1 MHWLCPDGIM
11 RGVRA
16 LQIIRRFTP
25 MRSRPLP
32 VTVGA
37 ILLALFSL
45 MNFPGP
51 WWYVVPG
58 VAEVTPMIVIY
69 SGIVLGIAGIVGA
82 VGLWMLKTW
91 SLWLTVVVCVLNILL
106 NVSGLVM
113 VLPGGLK
120 ALITIQTIGFV
131 LTLVLIVLPS
141 ISRVSENSVN
151 RKPVFE
157 YNIWRKPT
165 FREEAFSAAE

>member
-1 MHWLCPDGIM
+1 
-11 RGVRA
+11 
-16 LQIIRRFTP
+16 

-32 VTVGA
+32 VTVAA

-69 SGIVLGIAGIVGA
+69 SGIVLGIVGIVGA

-91 SLWLTVVVCVLNILL
+91 SLWLTVVVCMLNILL

-120 ALITIQTIGFV
+120 ALIAVQTIGFV
-131 LTLVLIVLPS
+131 WNYPEVTD
-141 ISRVSENSVN
+141 N
-151 RKPVFE
+151 F
-157 YNIWRKPT
+157 
-165 FREEAFSAAE
+165 